1 MSIPENQSLSQS
13 KIVNSEVKSEDTNSK
28 INLKKPEIKS
38 NLDEIIEIRK
48 NIAKDKITEAK
59 NEAARKL
66 GELKGQQARQNK
78 LEEAKQIKSNIKD
91 LSISETSASSNN
103 KKLIIVTSIGS
114 VIFILLL
121 IFLYKFKINSNKL

>member
-1 MSIPENQSLSQS
+1 MSIPETQI
-13 KIVNSEVKSEDTNSK
+13 KMVNSEIKSEDTKSK

-48 NIAKDKITEAK
+48 NIAKDKIMEAK
-59 NEAARKL
+59 NESAK
-66 GELKGQQARQNK
+66 K
-78 LEEAKQIKSNIKD
+78 LEEIKQKQQTKPVIYNQLKIKD

-103 KKLIIVTSIGS
+103 KKLIIATSIGS

-121 IFLYKFKINSNKL
+121 IFLYKFKNNSNKL

>member
-1 MSIPENQSLSQS
+1 MSIPETQI
-13 KIVNSEVKSEDTNSK
+13 KMVNSEIKSEDTKSK

-48 NIAKDKITEAK
+48 NIAKDKIMEAK
-59 NEAARKL
+59 NESAK
-66 GELKGQQARQNK
+66 K
-78 LEEAKQIKSNIKD
+78 LEEIKQKQQTKPVEEKQLKIKD

-103 KKLIIVTSIGS
+103 KKLIIATSIGS

-121 IFLYKFKINSNKL
+121 IFLYKFKNNSNKL

>member
-1 MSIPENQSLSQS
+1 MSIPESLSQI
-13 KIVNSEVKSEDTNSK
+13 KMVNSEVKSEDTNTK

-38 NLDEIIEIRK
+38 NLDEIIKIRK
-48 NIAKDKITEAK
+48 NIAQDKITEAK

-66 GELKGQQARQNK
+66 GELKSQQAHQNK

-103 KKLIIVTSIGS
+103 KKLIIATSIGS
-114 VIFILLL
+114 IIFILLL
-121 IFLYKFKINSNKL
+121 IFLYKFKNNSNKL